1 MAFRRKWIEPFKVD
15 NLRLD
20 PVEEGTETSGLPEEV
35 FEEGD
40 WVVLGDIEP
49 EKPMDFDEFS
59 TELYFA
65 QEEILSKAFK
75 ILKRKLEQQGY
86 EIELSDRP
94 LFHATPAEKLRI
106 WYIVK
111 KYGKPIAYCDLVITE
126 PEMTETKEG
135 VMPFAE
141 LTTVCISVP
150 ERKRR

>member
-86 EIELSDRP
+86 EIELSDIP
-94 LFHATPAEKLRI
+94 LFHATPAEKPRI

-111 KYGKPIAYCDLVITE
+111 KHGKPIAYCDLTISE
-126 PEMTETKEG
+126 PDIYEIEERER
-135 VMPFAE
+135 PFAE
-141 LTTVCISVP
+141 LSTVCLSLP
-150 ERKRR
+150 QRRR